1 MATDI
6 LIVNGPNLNML
17 GLREPEVYGAQT
29 LKDIENACE
38 QLCSELGLSMCW
50 FHSNHEGEMV
60 TAIQDSAFKT
70 SPKPARGLIIN
81 AAAYTHTS
89 VALHDAVGMFE
100 GPCIEIHLSNTM
112 AREPFRHHSYLSAVS
127 DGIILGFGIDSYRLA
142 IRGIQA
148 KLSATG

>member
-17 GLREPEVYGAQT
+17 GLREPEVYGTQT
-29 LKDIENACE
+29 LDDIRQACE
-38 QLCSELGLSMCW
+38 QLCAELGLSMRW

-60 TAIQDSAFKT
+60 TAIQDAAFKT
-70 SPKPARGLIIN
+70 SPAPARGLIIN

-89 VALHDAVGMFE
+89 VALHDAVGMFD
-100 GPCIEIHLSNTM
+100 GPRLEIHLSNVM
-112 AREPFRHHSYLSAVS
+112 AREPFRHHSFISAVS
-127 DGIILGFGIDSYRLA
+127 DGIIAGFGCESYLLA

-148 KLSATG
+148 KLAAQG